1 MLKKIFNL
9 FGYTFS
15 KYKKSDDINEIIKFR
30 IKNIKPDLYIDCGAN
45 YGQFTDAFLNN
56 NDQFILFEPNPYL
69 FDKLKVK
76 YKKYKNIK
84 IFPYGVGN
92 KEESKKLYIT
102 NDTGKTLSSIKEQ
115 HPNLKKNFRNTQIV
129 KTTIVEIKNIKKII
143 LENKLINKNKIFL
156 KLDTQGNDY
165 EALMGIKN
173 IINRVKLLK
182 IELSVLP
189 IYKKIYN
196 HWSILEYLKKK
207 KFSPIFFVNG
217 EKNNDGKI
225 IEYDC
230 LFEKN

>member
-1 MLKKIFNL
+1 MSL
-9 FGYTFS
+9 
-15 KYKKSDDINEIIKFR
+15 
-30 IKNIKPDLYIDCGAN
+30 NISVSFCTN
-45 YGQFTDAFLNN
+45 
-56 NDQFILFEPNPYL
+56 LFEPNPYL

-115 HPNLKKNFRNTQIV
+115 HPNLKKNFRNIQIV
-129 KTTIVEIKNIKKII
+129 KTTIVKIKNIKKII

-207 KFSPIFFVNG
+207 KIFAYFFC
-217 EKNNDGKI
+217 KRGK
-225 IEYDC
+225 
-230 LFEKN
+230 KQ